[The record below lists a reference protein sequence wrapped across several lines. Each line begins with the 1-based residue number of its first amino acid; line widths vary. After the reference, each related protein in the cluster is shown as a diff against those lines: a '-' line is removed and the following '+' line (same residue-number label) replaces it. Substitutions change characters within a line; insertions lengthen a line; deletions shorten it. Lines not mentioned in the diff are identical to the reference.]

1 MRVESSVTSVSWIP
15 REAIEGY
22 TRLPWDL
29 GIAHYDLPP
38 PDVLDDPEGLLTS
51 DAARFANEL
60 RAWIEVEN
68 GQITDYGQVG
78 RGHIGNTRMRLAGV
92 RLQFW
97 AVPFPD
103 LQPAPEVGDG
113 WVRFVQTAGGRPGMP
128 VPRRVRDRP
137 YLRIV
142 GPTVWSTLA
151 LTIRTDGSSGFE
163 VVGASSFPRHWI
175 YDHAGRLAAK
185 TGLIDFHKWHL
196 EASPQHSPWGE
207 EESPAIVTAVESV
220 LERQLSRLIIGANPP
235 FRRLRPSESLVKQG
249 EPGDELFLLFDG
261 VLAVEVDG
269 QVITE
274 VGPGAI
280 LGEMALPQGGRRTAT
295 LRAVTPCRVAVVPG
309 ERIDRKALE
318 ELAKDRT
325 PDPTAPGAG
334 AVPGPN
340 RHDRIGRRANNPDR
354 S

>member
-1 MRVESSVTSVSWIP
+1 
-15 REAIEGY
+15 
-22 TRLPWDL
+22 
-29 GIAHYDLPP
+29 
-38 PDVLDDPEGLLTS
+38 
-51 DAARFANEL
+51 
-60 RAWIEVEN
+60 
-68 GQITDYGQVG
+68 
-78 RGHIGNTRMRLAGV
+78 MRLAGV

-97 AVPFPD
+97 AVSFPD
-103 LQPAPEVGDG
+103 LRPEPEVGDG

-128 VPRRVRDRP
+128 VPRRIRDRP

-151 LTIRTDGSSGFE
+151 LTIRADGSSDFE

-196 EASPQHSPWGE
+196 EASPQHSPWGD
-207 EESPAIVTAVESV
+207 EESPAIVTAVEST

-269 QVITE
+269 QTITE

-280 LGEMALPQGGRRTAT
+280 LGEMALLQGGRRTAT

-309 ERIDRKALE
+309 ATVSTARRSKSLPEAARP
-318 ELAKDRT
+318 T
-325 PDPTAPGAG
+325 PPHRAAG

-340 RHDRIGRRANNPDR
+340 RHDRIGRRATNPDLSSAAHQR
-354 S
+354 GPRHYRPRRRGDGPQCGPVPGPPPSMTAPRGDHVTEVTWNAHAPRPDDHRPH